1 MRAFHPPKAQ
11 LCTVESCRKQ
21 KLLVRKFSPTRKRD
35 QDHIDTGCSPIL
47 MNFGFKISLNLPGT
61 VLAYTL
67 HMLTGEFDKWL
78 AMETA
83 WKLQHIDTRL
93 MSER

>member
-1 MRAFHPPKAQ
+1 MRAFHQPKAQ

-21 KLLVRKFSPTRKRD
+21 KLLVRKFSPARKRD
-35 QDHIDTGCSPIL
+35 QDLIDTGCSPIL
-47 MNFGFKISLNLPGT
+47 IELNSPGT

-93 MSER
+93 MSAR

>member
-1 MRAFHPPKAQ
+1 
-11 LCTVESCRKQ
+11 
-21 KLLVRKFSPTRKRD
+21 
-35 QDHIDTGCSPIL
+35 
-47 MNFGFKISLNLPGT
+47 MNFGLKIALNLPGT

-83 WKLQHIDTRL
+83 WKLQHIDTLL
-93 MSER
+93 MSAR